1 MANQGCEAVCIALQC
16 RKEVGQAHGVAV
28 ETGAR
33 GEMPGP
39 RAWEPSR

>member
-1 MANQGCEAVCIALQC
+1 MANQCFEAVCVVLQC

-39 RAWEPSR
+39 GA